1 MRLAYYL
8 YSGWQVFVRWLY
20 SALSI
25 YSLTWTPCVRP
36 NLAHSSGIQLG
47 RIPALLRFAYCIPA
61 REWFPSHCYYYSIG
75 GGVCQA
81 FLGKSFSSNCP
92 NFLGK
97 KCWIWLFC
105 RIPGRMT
112 VAGRAAPKEKGLS
125 SRLSPLFS
133 NLVRWFGY
141 KHDRPQVL
149 PF

>member
-61 REWFPSHCYYYSIG
+61 CEWFPSHCNYYSTLSAF
-75 GGVCQA
+75 CQEV
-81 FLGKSFSSNCP
+81 FESFFK
-92 NFLGK
+92 NFLG
-97 KCWIWLFC
+97 
-105 RIPGRMT
+105 G
-112 VAGRAAPKEKGLS
+112 
-125 SRLSPLFS
+125 SPIGYGI
-133 NLVRWFGY
+133 RWR
-141 KHDRPQVL
+141 RPS
-149 PF
+149 